1 MTRHPTTTPARAD
14 TRTKFLTQQEM
25 RTLLQ
30 AIDSKRD
37 HAIFLIA
44 ALVKITFTSV
54 GNEAGSPGV
63 YPLEEPLERV
73 DAECRP
79 SRYKKENVH
88 FCGVTSIR

>member
-1 MTRHPTTTPARAD
+1 MTNYERRL
-14 TRTKFLTQQEM
+14 TRLETRMDVDE
-25 RTLLQ
+25 
-30 AIDSKRD
+30 
-37 HAIFLIA
+37 A
-44 ALVKITFTSV
+44 ALVIITFTSV
-54 GNEAGSPGV
+54 GNEAGSPCV